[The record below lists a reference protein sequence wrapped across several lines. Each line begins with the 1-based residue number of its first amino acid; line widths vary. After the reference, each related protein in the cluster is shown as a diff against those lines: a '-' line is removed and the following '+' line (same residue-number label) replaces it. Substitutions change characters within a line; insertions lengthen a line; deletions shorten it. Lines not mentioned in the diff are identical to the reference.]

1 MNDQRQIAQYC
12 YRNFNEPTFS
22 PNKARI
28 SSKSSSVNMV
38 FRFHCRSIFAQASGS
53 CNGKEA
59 VTFFHFPNPGVI
71 PAPPIFFCQ
80 VTAWYTDRISSD
92 GVSASAISVS
102 SPDGKVCIIPYFQSL
117 ILCHVSR
124 PRIKSFSLGAFNL
137 PGLMYQIPQVIPGDS
152 NAQQQG
158 RTMAVADL
166 YTKSGFGQI
175 MNQGSEL
182 PDSCCLIWRS
192 SVTTAGQG

>member
-1 MNDQRQIAQYC
+1 MNDQPQIAQYLQQNVIK
-12 YRNFNEPTFS
+12 RTFS

-28 SSKSSSVNMV
+28 SSKSSPVNMV
-38 FRFHCRSIFAQASGS
+38 FRFHCRSIFAHASGS
-53 CNGKEA
+53 CNGNEA

-117 ILCHVSR
+117 ILYHVSR
-124 PRIKSFSLGAFNL
+124 TRIKPFSGGASTYL
-137 PGLMYQIPQVIPGDS
+137 D
-152 NAQQQG
+152 
-158 RTMAVADL
+158 
-166 YTKSGFGQI
+166 
-175 MNQGSEL
+175 
-182 PDSCCLIWRS
+182 
-192 SVTTAGQG
+192 